1 MSKSVMKLSLKEMC
15 IVKHSILKSINQKQE
30 KLLKSA
36 DKEEIKNLSKDITDE
51 NRLYDKMVKNISK
64 FKKENNIQ

>member
-15 IVKHSILKSINQKQE
+15 IVKHSVLKSINEKQE
-30 KLLKSA
+30 KLLKSKNE
-36 DKEEIKNLSKDITDE
+36 DEIKDLAKDITDE
-51 NRLYDKMVKNISK
+51 NRLYDKMVRNISE